1 MSSKQVN
8 SSALKTKT
16 IVLWGGIALGVCLLV
31 GGIATAIVL
40 RSQRE
45 NAVQDFQ
52 TCKQHGGSIAES
64 YPERCYI
71 YGKSYTAAS
80 EPESGVSGEYIG
92 LSEMVAKQKAKTA
105 GIPARVVERDGE
117 SLPVTMDYVP
127 GRLNLSV
134 RNGFVYHVE
143 IEGTQESR

>member
-1 MSSKQVN
+1 MSSQQM
-8 SSALKTKT
+8 STSALNTKT
-16 IVLWGGIALGVCLLV
+16 ILLWGGIAVGVCLLV
-31 GGIATAIVL
+31 GGIATAIII

-45 NAVQDFQ
+45 NAVHDFQ
-52 TCKQHGGSIAES
+52 TCKQYGGSVAES

-71 YGKSYTAAS
+71 YGKSFSAAS
-80 EPESGVSGEYIG
+80 QSQPGVSDEYIG
-92 LSEMVAKQKAKTA
+92 LSEMVAKEKAKDA

-127 GRLNLSV
+127 GRLNFSV

-143 IEGTQESR
+143 IEGTEKSR